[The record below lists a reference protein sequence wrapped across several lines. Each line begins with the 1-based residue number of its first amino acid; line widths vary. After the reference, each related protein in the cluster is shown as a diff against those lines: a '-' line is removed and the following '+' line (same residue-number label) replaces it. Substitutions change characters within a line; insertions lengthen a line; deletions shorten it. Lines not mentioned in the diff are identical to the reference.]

1 VTPDYLR
8 EARAYLAVT
17 HPGQA
22 PSTTNHVHNMAMA
35 SPSLTSTGVTAASR
49 ERRREVRFEDSIMS
63 EPLWDNQ
70 SSDSTDSSFDPPV
83 LQSRRKYCVQK
94 KSGQRRCFFID
105 LELTMSTGGSKLPRF
120 APLKAGR
127 VAGRNGINGTNG
139 INGIN
144 HLTNGT
150 SSLSPYHCR
159 ICRRETCEDLTTTT
173 CGHLFCNG

>member
-17 HPGQA
+17 HPGQT
-22 PSTTNHVHNMAMA
+22 PSTVNHVHSPAMT
-35 SPSLTSTGVTAASR
+35 SPSITSIGLSAASR

-63 EPLWDNQ
+63 EPLWENQ

-83 LQSRRKYCVQK
+83 LQGRRKYGVPK
-94 KSGQRRCFFID
+94 KSGQRHRSFTD
-105 LELTMSTGGSKLPRF
+105 LKLTISTGASKLPRF

-127 VAGRNGINGTNG
+127 VAGRNGIN
-139 INGIN
+139 
-144 HLTNGT
+144 HSMNGT
-150 SSLSPYHCR
+150 RSLSPYHCR

-173 CGHLFCNG
+173 CGHLFCNA